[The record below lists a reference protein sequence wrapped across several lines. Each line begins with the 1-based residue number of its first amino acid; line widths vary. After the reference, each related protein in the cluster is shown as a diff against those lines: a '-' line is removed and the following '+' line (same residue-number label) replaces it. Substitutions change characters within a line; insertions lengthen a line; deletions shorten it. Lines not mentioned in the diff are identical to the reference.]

1 MRLINY
7 CCAAF
12 LLSLSAML
20 YGCELTETPSSGNSL
35 TPELHITTTKLTVG
49 GEGGGYVVDYSVK
62 HRIDGVMPEVEL
74 LSDWVDNVEVTATQI
89 CFRVLP
95 NNLREER
102 TTRLKVTYEGAD
114 SHSIYITQGEMVL
127 NQFAIAT
134 TELTPDKFTV
144 AWTPS
149 DQTMLY
155 IPNIISVDYFT
166 MSGVDTE
173 EQFIAEE
180 IKYFFSVAQGAN
192 LTLEEL
198 LTRVDKVV
206 SGEFTSTY
214 MGLMPGSRYLAY
226 AYGISLDGDEYE
238 ITTPLHYELITIP
251 MQELLPAQFNI
262 RTTATGMSSIRIDVE
277 PVTWN
282 SHYVIQV
289 IPSTSMY
296 YVPAGEQL
304 SMLSIKGMHNTFFNQ
319 VKSYMSGGNTSQQY
333 LDKFCRHGVSGD
345 TLQLEKGEYM
355 VAVFGVG
362 AVEGGV
368 AMMRTMPQV
377 SHFTI

>member
-62 HRIDGVMPEVEL
+62 HGIDGVMPEVEL
-74 LSDWVDNVEVTATQI
+74 LSDWIDNVEITATQI

-95 NNLREER
+95 NDLREER

-206 SGEFTSTY
+206 LGEFTSTY

-262 RTTATGMSSIRIDVE
+262 RTNATGMSSIRIDVE

-304 SMLSIKGMHNTFFNQ
+304 PMLSIKGMHNTFFNQ

-333 LDKFCRHGVSGD
+333 LDKFCRRGVSGD

>member
-20 YGCELTETPSSGNSL
+20 YGCELTETPSSGDSL

-180 IKYFFSVAQGAN
+180 IKYFFNVAQGAN

-238 ITTPLHYELITIP
+238 ITTPLHYELIAIP

-304 SMLSIKGMHNTFFNQ
+304 PMLSIKGMHNTFFNQ

-333 LDKFCRHGVSGD
+333 LDKFCRRGVSGD

>member
-20 YGCELTETPSSGNSL
+20 YGCELIETPSSGNSL

-62 HRIDGVMPEVEL
+62 HGIDGVMPEVEL
-74 LSDWVDNVEVTATQI
+74 LSDWIDNVEVTATQI

-95 NNLREER
+95 NDLREER

-262 RTTATGMSSIRIDVE
+262 RTNATGMSSIRIDVE

-304 SMLSIKGMHNTFFNQ
+304 PMLSIKGMHNTFFNQ

-333 LDKFCRHGVSGD
+333 LDKFCRRGVSGD

>member
-20 YGCELTETPSSGNSL
+20 YGCELIETPSSGNSL

-62 HRIDGVMPEVEL
+62 HGIDGVMPEVEL
-74 LSDWVDNVEVTATQI
+74 LSDWIDNVEITATQI

-95 NNLREER
+95 NDLREER

-262 RTTATGMSSIRIDVE
+262 RTNATGMSSIRIDVE

-304 SMLSIKGMHNTFFNQ
+304 PMLSIKGMHNTFFNQ

-333 LDKFCRHGVSGD
+333 LDKFCRRGVSGD

>member
-173 EQFIAEE
+173 EQF
-180 IKYFFSVAQGAN
+180 
-192 LTLEEL
+192 
-198 LTRVDKVV
+198 
-206 SGEFTSTY
+206 
-214 MGLMPGSRYLAY
+214 
-226 AYGISLDGDEYE
+226 
-238 ITTPLHYELITIP
+238 
-251 MQELLPAQFNI
+251 
-262 RTTATGMSSIRIDVE
+262 SS
-277 PVTWN
+277 
-282 SHYVIQV
+282 
-289 IPSTSMY
+289 
-296 YVPAGEQL
+296 
-304 SMLSIKGMHNTFFNQ
+304 K
-319 VKSYMSGGNTSQQY
+319 
-333 LDKFCRHGVSGD
+333 CRKNVC
-345 TLQLEKGEYM
+345 
-355 VAVFGVG
+355 
-362 AVEGGV
+362 
-368 AMMRTMPQV
+368 
-377 SHFTI
+377 